1 MKNLDKPRNVRG
13 YHVQTETKTEN
24 ATLVPDGCH
33 NCQNRY
39 YGMVDL
45 GHNPIVSCSKACL
58 FPKEPSFCDRV
69 DPLGKCDSFKL
80 RELERE

>member
-1 MKNLDKPRNVRG
+1 MKNLDKPGNGRG

-45 GHNPIVSCSKACL
+45 GHNPIVS
-58 FPKEPSFCDRV
+58 
-69 DPLGKCDSFKL
+69 
-80 RELERE
+80 